1 MRGKRKGSCLWT
13 EIVSNKKG
21 RTTIETALL
30 FPIIVFLFLGMFLA
44 LLFLLDMSVAESETM
59 IQANEALAAW
69 KLDGNLPDGM
79 YKPQQLIKRDKWF
92 LVTREGSGLEAQMKN
107 RMSRRIPRRTAVTR
121 LTKTGACARGKTI
134 SAEVKVVFRW
144 PLQGICEMA
153 GFQTL
158 IFHSVTEVW
167 TDRREERIRKLN
179 QEGTHGDSKRRA
191 S

>member
-92 LVTREGSGLEAQMKN
+92 LVTR
-107 RMSRRIPRRTAVTR
+107 
-121 LTKTGACARGKTI
+121 
-134 SAEVKVVFRW
+134 
-144 PLQGICEMA
+144 
-153 GFQTL
+153 
-158 IFHSVTEVW
+158 
-167 TDRREERIRKLN
+167 
-179 QEGTHGDSKRRA
+179 
-191 S
+191 